1 MMKKNWIVLLLIL
14 LFVLIIGWIVYRTV
28 VKNGQVEYQVAEV
41 VRGDLENTI
50 SSTGTINPVIKVEVG
65 TQVSGILD
73 RVYVDFNDQVT
84 KGQLLAVLDTIPLK
98 LAVLDAEA
106 NLERIL
112 SQYEQAQEEYQRN
125 LAMYEKKLISESDF
139 LPFKISLKM
148 QQASLK
154 SAEVNLQRARRN
166 LKYAVIR
173 SPIDGIVIQ
182 RNVEA
187 GQTVAASLQAPTLF
201 IIAGDL
207 SKMEI
212 HAQVDESDIGQI
224 KEGQLVHFTVS
235 AFPSQKFTGTVRQ
248 IRLQPELVSNVVNY
262 TVVID
267 AANEQN
273 LLIPGMTATVDFI
286 VEQKKDVLLMPN
298 TALRFQPPQKE
309 IEKFRERREKELAAL
324 PDSLKNMQMN
334 RLEAG
339 QRFGR
344 MSGQRSD
351 GNPRLSSNIKEV
363 WFLDEKGRLAME
375 PVRIGIT
382 DGTRT
387 EIVRSRS
394 LKEGVK
400 VITGSGISGKTSS
413 PSNVPR
419 TFGPGPRPF

>member
-1 MMKKNWIVLLLIL
+1 MWISSVSW
-14 LFVLIIGWIVYRTV
+14 IIYRAIF
-28 VKNGQVEYQVAEV
+28 KNGQVEYQLAEV

-73 RVYVDFNDQVT
+73 RVYVDFNDHVT

-106 NLERIL
+106 NLERTL

-125 LAMYEKKLISESDF
+125 LAMFEKKLISESNF
-139 LPFKISLKM
+139 LPYKISLRM
-148 QQASLK
+148 QQAALK
-154 SAEVNLQRARRN
+154 SAEVNLQRAKRN

-173 SPIDGIVIQ
+173 SPINGIVIQ

-207 SKMEI
+207 SRMEI

-224 KEGQLVHFTVS
+224 REGQMVRFTVS
-235 AFPSQKFTGTVRQ
+235 AFPTQKFNGIVRQ

-267 AANEQN
+267 ADNEQN

-286 VEQKKDVLLMPN
+286 VEQKKDVLLIPN

-324 PDSLKNMQMN
+324 PDSLKSQRMN
-334 RLEAG
+334 RPGAG
-339 QRFGR
+339 ERFGR
-344 MSGQRSD
+344 MSGQMANQRSE
-351 GNPRLSSNIKEV
+351 GGSRPLSDIKEV

-382 DGTRT
+382 DGIRT

-400 VITGSGISGKTSS
+400 VITGSGIPGKTSS
-413 PSNVPR
+413 SSNVSR

>member
-1 MMKKNWIVLLLIL
+1 MKKKWIVLVVVLI
-14 LFVLIIGWIVYRTV
+14 FILIIGWIVYRTV
-28 VKNGQVEYQVAEV
+28 IKNGQVEYQVAEV

-125 LAMYEKKLISESDF
+125 LAMFEKKLISESDF
-139 LPFKISLKM
+139 LPYKISLKM
-148 QQASLK
+148 QQAALK
-154 SAEVNLQRARRN
+154 SAEVNLQRAKRN

-173 SPIDGIVIQ
+173 SPINGIVIQ

-224 KEGQLVHFTVS
+224 REGQMVRFTVS

-267 AANEQN
+267 ADNEQN

-286 VEQKKDVLLMPN
+286 VEQKKDVLLIPN

-324 PDSLKNMQMN
+324 PDSLKNMRMN
-334 RLEAG
+334 RPGAGERFG
-339 QRFGR
+339 QRPN
-344 MSGQRSD
+344 
-351 GNPRLSSNIKEV
+351 GNPRLPGDIKEV

-382 DGTRT
+382 DGIRT

-400 VITGSGISGKTSS
+400 VIIGSGTPGKTSS
-413 PSNVPR
+413 PSNVTR

>member
-1 MMKKNWIVLLLIL
+1 MLFPIFIL
-14 LFVLIIGWIVYRTV
+14 VIGWIVYRTV
-28 VKNGQVEYQVAEV
+28 VKNGQVEYQVAEI

-73 RVYVDFNDQVT
+73 RVYVDFNDRVA

-125 LAMYEKKLISESDF
+125 LAMFEKKLISESDF

-224 KEGQLVHFTVS
+224 KEGQIVRFTVS
-235 AFPSQKFTGTVRQ
+235 AFPSQKFIGTVRQ

-286 VEQKKDVLLMPN
+286 VEQKKDVLLIPN
-298 TALRFQPPQKE
+298 IALRFQPPQKE
-309 IEKFRERREKELAAL
+309 IERFRERGEKELAAL
-324 PDSLKNMQMN
+324 PDSLKNMRMN

-351 GNPRLSSNIKEV
+351 GNPRLSSDIKEV

-382 DGTRT
+382 DGTRS

-413 PSNVPR
+413 PSNVTR

>member
-1 MMKKNWIVLLLIL
+1 MKKKWIVLLLVLI
-14 LFVLIIGWIVYRTV
+14 FVLIIGWIVYRTV

-125 LAMYEKKLISESDF
+125 LAMFEKKLISESDF
-139 LPFKISLKM
+139 LPYKISLKM
-148 QQASLK
+148 QQAALK
-154 SAEVNLQRARRN
+154 SAEVNLQRAKRN

-173 SPIDGIVIQ
+173 SPINGIVIQ

-224 KEGQLVHFTVS
+224 
-235 AFPSQKFTGTVRQ
+235 R
-248 IRLQPELVSNVVNY
+248 
-262 TVVID
+262 
-267 AANEQN
+267 
-273 LLIPGMTATVDFI
+273 
-286 VEQKKDVLLMPN
+286 
-298 TALRFQPPQKE
+298 
-309 IEKFRERREKELAAL
+309 
-324 PDSLKNMQMN
+324 
-334 RLEAG
+334 
-339 QRFGR
+339 
-344 MSGQRSD
+344 
-351 GNPRLSSNIKEV
+351 
-363 WFLDEKGRLAME
+363 
-375 PVRIGIT
+375 
-382 DGTRT
+382 
-387 EIVRSRS
+387 
-394 LKEGVK
+394 
-400 VITGSGISGKTSS
+400 
-413 PSNVPR
+413 
-419 TFGPGPRPF
+419 